1 MNMDIILVSS
11 LIVLSFVLTF
21 LNWKILRETIIIRKE
36 TIIIRKESV
45 KVRKALGDTDEPP
58 NRK

>member
-1 MNMDIILVSS
+1 MELILVSTG
-11 LIVLSFVLTF
+11 LFVFSFLLTF
-21 LNWKILRETIIIRKE
+21 LNWKLLKETMIIRKE

-45 KVRKALGDTDEPP
+45 KVRKALGDTDEPS

>member
-11 LIVLSFVLTF
+11 LIVLSVVLTF
-21 LNWKILRETIIIRKE
+21 LNWLVLKETIIIRKE

-58 NRK
+58 N

>member
-1 MNMDIILVSS
+1 MDIILVSILIS
-11 LIVLSFVLTF
+11 LSIILTL
-21 LNWKILRETIIIRKE
+21 LNWRILKETIIIRKE

>member
-1 MNMDIILVSS
+1 MNMDIILVSV

-21 LNWKILRETIIIRKE
+21 FNWRILKETITIRKE

-45 KVRKALGDTDEPP
+45 RVRKALGETDESS
-58 NRK
+58 N